1 MKLSKP
7 HLFHPKTNNFFVM
20 LDNDLTTNS
29 LPKNS
34 RKSKTPMPIKLDLP
48 QPEILKPKITIFGVG
63 GAGGN
68 ALNNMIRSSLEGV
81 EFVAANTDSQALM
94 HSLTNNRIQLGVKTT
109 KGLGAGSFPDRGRMA
124 AEENVEEIENYLEGC
139 NMVFI
144 AAGMGGGTGTGA
156 APVIAKLARER
167 EILTV
172 GVVTK
177 PFHFEGKYRM
187 ETAEAGIEEL
197 KKYVDTLIVIPN
209 QNLFRIANESTTFE
223 SAFKMADDVLQAGV
237 RGVTDLITMPGLVN
251 LDFADIRT
259 IMTKMGKAMMG
270 TGEAAGENRAVLA
283 CEAAIANP
291 LLDDISIK
299 GAKGVLVNMTGGPDM
314 TLFEADMA
322 VNTIRKE
329 VDPNAN
335 IIFGSAFDESM
346 KGKIRISVVAT
357 GIDSEEFRRDLANKK
372 ETTEPSRFRAS
383 SKNGN
388 DKETHKSF
396 FDPGTPA
403 KPTKVEIDEISA
415 ENFQSKK
422 AFLAEENPSY
432 SDQVNHHKNDD
443 DFKFDDDFLNNIDK
457 NHEKK
462 ATHHDESHHH
472 ASHKNEEVRVTHKHS
487 SGSAVHHDNSKA
499 HHETAKVHNDKKV
512 AKTATKK
519 EKSKK
524 DSGGFSLFS
533 FMNNKEKDEDN
544 FESEDLQHSNK
555 ENAHHNDFF
564 ESKPVNYPSSHSPTN
579 THKSSNEAEKKRQ
592 QFFNDTI
599 FDEGEVA
606 QSADKIDDDIINVP
620 AFFRRKK

>member
-1 MKLSKP
+1 MI
-7 HLFHPKTNNFFVM
+7 
-20 LDNDLTTNS
+20 DNEISQTVPVKS
-29 LPKNS
+29 S
-34 RKSKTPMPIKLDLP
+34 RKPKSPMPIKLDIP
-48 QPEILKPKITIFGVG
+48 QPELMKPKITIFGVG

-68 ALNNMIRSSLEGV
+68 ALNNMIRSNLEGV
-81 EFVAANTDSQALM
+81 EFVAANTDSQALA
-94 HSLTNNRIQLGVKTT
+94 HALTPDRIQLGVRTT

-124 AEENVEEIENYLEGC
+124 AEENIEEIEKHLEGC

-197 KKYVDTLIVIPN
+197 KKYVDTLIIIPN
-209 QNLFRIANESTTFE
+209 QNLFRIANENTTFE
-223 SAFKMADDVLQAGV
+223 SAFKMADDVLHAGV

-270 TGEAAGENRAVLA
+270 TGEATGENRAILA

-329 VDPNAN
+329 VDQNAN

-357 GIDSEEFRRDLANKK
+357 GIDSEEFRRESFKSK
-372 ETTEPSRFRAS
+372 ETNEPSRFKAVVPETAKQNS
-383 SKNGN
+383 S
-388 DKETHKSF
+388 KSF
-396 FDPGTPA
+396 FDPGISAKPSKLDVEEISDENFKPKKIFSKEENLNYGKESENPTPRTDQENKQQTTVSNFFNETSSTSVPVIPVQAPPVQDKSQVQEEEEEEWHEEVAVKFEEKIIEKAPEPKKPVKPA
-403 KPTKVEIDEISA
+403 KST
-415 ENFQSKK
+415 
-422 AFLAEENPSY
+422 
-432 SDQVNHHKNDD
+432 
-443 DFKFDDDFLNNIDK
+443 
-457 NHEKK
+457 EK
-462 ATHHDESHHH
+462 T
-472 ASHKNEEVRVTHKHS
+472 
-487 SGSAVHHDNSKA
+487 
-499 HHETAKVHNDKKV
+499 
-512 AKTATKK
+512 
-519 EKSKK
+519 KK

-533 FMNNKEKDEDN
+533 FMNSKEKAEEPLTNSDN
-544 FESEDLQHSNK
+544 KVSSSIFSESEKISVDLLEKNEEKTKKIKLISDQQPEVK
-555 ENAHHNDFF
+555 I
-564 ESKPVNYPSSHSPTN
+564 SSQ
-579 THKSSNEAEKKRQ
+579 EAEKKRQ
-592 QFFNDTI
+592 QFFGNTI
-599 FDEGEVA
+599 FDEETGSNNQEE
-606 QSADKIDDDIINVP
+606 KFDDDIINVP

>member
-1 MKLSKP
+1 MI
-7 HLFHPKTNNFFVM
+7 
-20 LDNDLTTNS
+20 DNEISQTVPVKS
-29 LPKNS
+29 SRKPKNS
-34 RKSKTPMPIKLDLP
+34 MPIKIDIP
-48 QPEILKPKITIFGVG
+48 QPELMKPKITIFGVG

-68 ALNNMIRSSLEGV
+68 ALNNMIRSNLEGV
-81 EFVAANTDSQALM
+81 EFVAANTDSQALS
-94 HSLTNNRIQLGVKTT
+94 HALTQDRIQLGARTT
-109 KGLGAGSFPDRGRMA
+109 KGLGAGSFPDRGKMA
-124 AEENVEEIENYLEGC
+124 AEENIEEIEKHLEGC

-209 QNLFRIANESTTFE
+209 QNLFRIANENTTFE
-223 SAFKMADDVLQAGV
+223 SAFKMADDVLHAGV

-270 TGEAAGENRAVLA
+270 TGEATGENRAILA

-329 VDPNAN
+329 VDQNAN

-357 GIDSEEFRRDLANKK
+357 GIDSEEFRRESFRAK
-372 ETTEPSRFRAS
+372 ETNEPSRFKAVVPETAKQNS
-383 SKNGN
+383 S
-388 DKETHKSF
+388 KSF
-396 FDPGTPA
+396 FDPGISAKPVKSEVEEISDENFKPKKIFSKEENLNYGKESENLAPRFEQENKQKEAVSNFFNETSTSTNSAPAPAKIQPQIEEHEEEFHEEEVEIEVKEKIVEKAPEPKKPA
-403 KPTKVEIDEISA
+403 KPVKS
-415 ENFQSKK
+415 
-422 AFLAEENPSY
+422 
-432 SDQVNHHKNDD
+432 
-443 DFKFDDDFLNNIDK
+443 
-457 NHEKK
+457 
-462 ATHHDESHHH
+462 
-472 ASHKNEEVRVTHKHS
+472 
-487 SGSAVHHDNSKA
+487 
-499 HHETAKVHNDKKV
+499 NDKP
-512 AKTATKK
+512 
-519 EKSKK
+519 KK

-533 FMNNKEKDEDN
+533 FMNNKEKSEEPLANPDNKVSSNIFSESAKIPVDLLTKDEGKAKKIKQIS
-544 FESEDLQHSNK
+544 ESE
-555 ENAHHNDFF
+555 
-564 ESKPVNYPSSHSPTN
+564 PVAKISSQ
-579 THKSSNEAEKKRQ
+579 EAEKKRQ
-592 QFFNDTI
+592 QFFGNTI
-599 FDEGEVA
+599 FDEEPESNNSE
-606 QSADKIDDDIINVP
+606 QKFEDDIINVP

>member
-1 MKLSKP
+1 MIDNEISQTVP
-7 HLFHPKTNNFFVM
+7 VKT
-20 LDNDLTTNS
+20 S
-29 LPKNS
+29 RKPKNS
-34 RKSKTPMPIKLDLP
+34 MPIKIDIP
-48 QPEILKPKITIFGVG
+48 QPELMKPKITIFGVG

-68 ALNNMIRSSLEGV
+68 ALNNMIRSNLEGV
-81 EFVAANTDSQALM
+81 EFVAANTDSQALS
-94 HSLTNNRIQLGVKTT
+94 HALTPDRIQLGARTT
-109 KGLGAGSFPDRGRMA
+109 KGLGAGSFPDRGKMA
-124 AEENVEEIENYLEGC
+124 AEENIEEIEKHLEGC

-209 QNLFRIANESTTFE
+209 QNLFRIANENTTFE
-223 SAFKMADDVLQAGV
+223 SAFKMADDVLHAGV

-270 TGEAAGENRAVLA
+270 TGEATGENRAILA

-329 VDPNAN
+329 VDQNAN

-357 GIDSEEFRRDLANKK
+357 GIDSEEFRRESFRAK
-372 ETTEPSRFRAS
+372 ETNEPSRFKAVVPETAKQNS
-383 SKNGN
+383 S
-388 DKETHKSF
+388 KSF
-396 FDPGTPA
+396 FDPGISAKPVKSEVEEISDENFKPKKIFSKEENLNYGKESENLAPRFEQENKQNETVSNFFNETSTSINSTPA
-403 KPTKVEIDEISA
+403 PAKIQPQIEEHEEEFHEEEVEI
-415 ENFQSKK
+415 
-422 AFLAEENPSY
+422 
-432 SDQVNHHKNDD
+432 
-443 DFKFDDDFLNNIDK
+443 
-457 NHEKK
+457 
-462 ATHHDESHHH
+462 
-472 ASHKNEEVRVTHKHS
+472 EV
-487 SGSAVHHDNSKA
+487 
-499 HHETAKVHNDKKV
+499 
-512 AKTATKK
+512 K
-519 EKSKK
+519 EKIVEKAPEPKKPVKPAKSSEKPKK

-533 FMNNKEKDEDN
+533 FMNNKEKSEEPLANPDN
-544 FESEDLQHSNK
+544 K
-555 ENAHHNDFF
+555 
-564 ESKPVNYPSSHSPTN
+564 V
-579 THKSSNEAEKKRQ
+579 SSNIFSESAKIPVDLLAKDEGKTKKIKQISDSEPEAKISSQEAEKKRQ
-592 QFFNDTI
+592 QFFGNTI
-599 FDEGEVA
+599 FDEEVESNNSE
-606 QSADKIDDDIINVP
+606 QKFEDDIINVP